1 MNRLRVRFGR
11 GDELKYIS
19 HLDLTRLW
27 HRALRR
33 AGIAIAYSEGF
44 NPHPRLSLAAPL
56 QLGVTSDAEL
66 MDVITTQ
73 QVTPP
78 AFASLLKAVLPEGI
92 SIYQVF
98 NVPLNIPALQSQL
111 TFADYTVMVGIPEGF
126 DLEVAVSSLLARVSI
141 PWHHQRDTGLKSYDL
156 RPLISV
162 MKVVSRQAGFATLDM
177 RLRCG
182 TEGTGRPEQVV
193 KALGL
198 DNPLSIH
205 RTLLTRETTHG

>member
-78 AFASLLKAVLPEGI
+78 AFASLLKAVLPEGV

>member
-78 AFASLLKAVLPEGI
+78 AFASLLKAVLPEGV

-111 TFADYTVMVGIPEGF
+111 TFADYTVMVGMPEGF

-162 MKVVSRQAGFATLDM
+162 IKVVSRQAGFATLDM

-205 RTLLTRETTHG
+205 RNLLTRETTHG